1 MNACER
7 FVNAI
12 MWYCTLSVNVI
23 AKLSRTKN
31 NGHNA
36 RLVIIS
42 TRLVKLAWEGF
53 PDVVVEAILGS
64 RRHAGCS
71 RGSFEGILTIVR
83 NDKNWRGGCV
93 RYRSVCCGCGG

>member
-12 MWYCTLSVNVI
+12 MWYCTLSVNII

-53 PDVVVEAILGS
+53 PDKVEGKVSVAWH
-64 RRHAGCS
+64 RRHWLIQDVDVA
-71 RGSFEGILTIVR
+71 
-83 NDKNWRGGCV
+83 
-93 RYRSVCCGCGG
+93 